1 MTSSTSTTPTTT
13 PNKVRTML
21 SLKDQISK
29 AKETENILKKAA
41 AAANAQKEAK
51 SDVSLCVFS
60 YL

>member
-1 MTSSTSTTPTTT
+1 
-13 PNKVRTML
+13 ML

-41 AAANAQKEAK
+41 AAANAEKTAK
-51 SDVSLCVFS
+51 SDVILCFFHIFKKHFLSNHKNFV